1 MSLFG
6 GSAPALDL
14 ALDFAQPWALLLLPL
29 ALLPLL
35 RHRAEELTF
44 SSLPWLPQDRVGRW
58 IERAGRAAAVLA
70 IASIVLALAEPGR
83 PEWDVPRIGRG
94 AEIVVLFDSSL
105 SMDDE
110 MVAKGQHPK
119 RRRDSPLRKRNIA
132 REALSRLVE
141 RRPAD
146 RYSLLMFGAAP
157 FRVTP
162 FSQSPEVIQA
172 GIAAAGISNGLPGTD
187 LGRGLVAAISQFD
200 GRAYSGSRVILL
212 VSDGAAEIDD
222 TTRKIIRDGMARNRI
237 ALDWIYLRSV
247 NWPRLDSEKEPEAV
261 GLIKDVAMH
270 RFFKTLPTT
279 YKVFEAES
287 PDGVNQAV
295 AEIERQQNL
304 PLEYLERVPRRDF
317 THVFY
322 WLAIVACAVLLG
334 HRALTVRSFAA

>member
-1 MSLFG
+1 MIDGAPSL
-6 GSAPALDL
+6 P
-14 ALDFAQPWALLLLPL
+14 LDFAQPWALLLLPL

-35 RHRAEELTF
+35 RRRREELTF
-44 SSLPWLPQDRVGRW
+44 SSLPWLPEDSLGRW
-58 IERAGRAAAVLA
+58 IERLGRAAAVLA
-70 IASIVLALAEPGR
+70 ILATVLALARPGR
-83 PEWDVPRIGRG
+83 PEWEVERIGRG

-110 MVAKGQHPK
+110 MVARGAHPK
-119 RRRDSPLRKRNIA
+119 RRRDSPLRKRNVA
-132 REALSRLVE
+132 REALSRFVE
-141 RRPAD
+141 RRKED
-146 RYSLLMFGAAP
+146 RFSLLMFGAAP

-187 LGRGLVAAISQFD
+187 LGRGLIAALSQFE

-222 TTRKIIRDGMARNRI
+222 ATRQRIRDGMAKHRV
-237 ALDWIYLRSV
+237 ALDWLYLRSA
-247 NWPRLDSEKEPEAV
+247 NWPRLDDEKEPEAV
-261 GLIKDVAMH
+261 GLITDVAMH

-287 PDGVNQAV
+287 PDAVSKAV

-304 PLEYLERVPRRDF
+304 PLEYRERIPRRDF
-317 THVFY
+317 THLFY
-322 WLAIVACAVLLG
+322 GLAMVAAFALLI
-334 HRALTVRSFAA
+334 HRGLTVRSFQTS